1 MSQREMNLSVDLAPA
16 NHHHLKLP
24 NPVMIASGTFGYD
37 GYGRGIPPEMDLGQ
51 LGAVIP
57 KTVTRLPRQG
67 NPEPRWYPE
76 SFRAGRETGECTFLN
91 SIGLA
96 NPGIE
101 TALSQLAPQWAQLAT
116 TVFLSLSA
124 ESAVQFGEM
133 TAMTRDVAGFQALE
147 LNLSCPNIENGAM
160 FGHSAE
166 LTAAVVGAVRTNTD
180 LPVLVKLAPNVPDV
194 ADIALAAVEAGA
206 DALTISNTIPAM
218 RIDVETRRPVL
229 GANIGGLSGPGLRPV
244 AVAMVYR
251 AAQVVDVP
259 IIGVGG
265 IFNARDALEFLL
277 AGATAVQIGSAN
289 LADLWAPF
297 RILEELKSYLGEQG
311 PADINDLVGAAQVKA
326 KV

>member
-1 MSQREMNLSVDLAPA
+1 MNLAVDLAPG
-16 NHHHLKLP
+16 NRHRLKLS

-37 GYGRGIPPEMDLGQ
+37 GYGRGISPEMDLGQ

-57 KTVTRLPRQG
+57 KTVTRLPREG
-67 NPEPRWYPE
+67 NPEPRWYPA
-76 SFRAGRETGECTFLN
+76 SFREGRETGECVFLN

-101 TALSQLAPQWAQLAT
+101 TALTQLAPQWAQLQT
-116 TVFLSLSA
+116 TVLLSLSA
-124 ESAVQFGEM
+124 DSAAQFGEM
-133 TAMTRDVAGFQALE
+133 TAMTRGVAGFQALE
-147 LNLSCPNIENGAM
+147 LNLSCPNIEDGAM

-166 LTAAVVGAVRTNTD
+166 LTATAMEAVRANTD
-180 LPVLVKLAPNVPDV
+180 LPVLVKLAPNVPNV
-194 ADIALAAVEAGA
+194 ADIAQAAVRAGA

-218 RIDVETRRPVL
+218 RIDVEARRPVL
-229 GANIGGLSGPGLRPV
+229 GAITGGLSGPALRPV

-251 AAQVVDVP
+251 VAQVVDVP

-265 IFNARDALEFLL
+265 IFTANDALEFLM

-297 RILEELKSYLGEQG
+297 RILEELRAYLGEHG
-311 PADINDLVGAAQVKA
+311 PSDINDLVGAAQVKA
-326 KV
+326 QV